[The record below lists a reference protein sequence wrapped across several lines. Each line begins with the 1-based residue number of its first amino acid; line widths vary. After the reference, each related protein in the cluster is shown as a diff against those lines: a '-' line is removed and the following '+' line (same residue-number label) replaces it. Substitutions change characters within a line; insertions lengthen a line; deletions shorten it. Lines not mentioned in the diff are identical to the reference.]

1 MVLTDLKKELMT
13 DKASFRAII
22 EQWPTVKCYNIKR
35 FLQFSASTKPHDKT
49 LICYYFLSS
58 GCAKGKTK
66 KLKIVLSKYKTKL
79 KIDLSKYILYFH
91 HRQISVDCWQSHL
104 IQRGKTFSL
113 KLNSTKCGW
122 ESIDDA
128 PGGFLKNH
136 DTFIQSSCK
145 KICNYSFGVHCSFFQ
160 VLVLVIVD
168 HKLWQKAS
176 KKQYIYFSSYWFN
189 FWQKCFW
196 CLIQICVD
204 KSQRRFQFSAAHF
217 QEFIDGEWEEL
228 FLCNLCGICQNRFYG
243 NHLRNN
249 CDKNS
254 CMLCIWHWAWS
265 CFVLIRR
272 RLKVYDASSLS
283 QKLHKPHLGWGLLHK
298 CCIFR
303 NGEMLASFLIRII
316 SRNWGCGKNFWRMLP
331 NSPMFAKALKYITVW
346 WGGARPHT
354 DFKVHKRKMMKF

>member
-128 PGGFLKNH
+128 AGGLLINH
-136 DTFIQSSCK
+136 DTFIQCSCK
-145 KICNYSFGVHCSFFQ
+145 KDCNYTFSVQCTFVH
-160 VLVLVIVD
+160 V
-168 HKLWQKAS
+168 
-176 KKQYIYFSSYWFN
+176 
-189 FWQKCFW
+189 
-196 CLIQICVD
+196 
-204 KSQRRFQFSAAHF
+204 
-217 QEFIDGEWEEL
+217 
-228 FLCNLCGICQNRFYG
+228 
-243 NHLRNN
+243 
-249 CDKNS
+249 
-254 CMLCIWHWAWS
+254 
-265 CFVLIRR
+265 
-272 RLKVYDASSLS
+272 
-283 QKLHKPHLGWGLLHK
+283 
-298 CCIFR
+298 
-303 NGEMLASFLIRII
+303 LASFGD
-316 SRNWGCGKNFWRMLP
+316 NWSQIMITDGLQKAINIFFMILVQFLAEMFLVSDTNLRWQIPETFSIFGRSLSGIYWRGMGG
-331 NSPMFAKALKYITVW
+331 TVFVQPVRYLSKQILW
-346 WGGARPHT
+346 
-354 DFKVHKRKMMKF
+354 KSSYQ